1 MSLQHPVSDL
11 TLLSGVA
18 FPATSR
24 SLGGS
29 SRPTLIL
36 DGTSLATSQSVPSC
50 WIDQP
55 ARLMAQDLFIIYSAC
70 STHPPGHCA
79 QCSVCHGS
87 AALRSYS
94 LLVGRSW
101 RPGPPRECRC
111 SSIGQLI
118 GRLTLTDLLQLRVV
132 EVISVAVYHRRAVVG
147 STCPH
152 WSQSWRPPYPAARL
166 AVWICLFQIY
176 SSLGNCVSQISSA
189 SLNSVQKGGHLFMP
203 TFLWPS

>member
-1 MSLQHPVSDL
+1 MSSQHPVSDL

-18 FPATSR
+18 CPATSR

-29 SRPTLIL
+29 SRPTSTL
-36 DGTSLATSQSVPSC
+36 DGTSSATSQSVRSC

-79 QCSVCHGS
+79 RCSACHGS

-111 SSIGQLI
+111 SLIDSLI
-118 GRLTLTDLLQLRVV
+118 GRLTLTDLLQLPVV
-132 EVISVAVYHRRAVVG
+132 EAISVAVYHRRAVVG

-152 WSQSWRPPYPAARL
+152 WSQSLRPPCPAVRL

-176 SSLGNCVSQISSA
+176 SSLGSCVSQISSA
-189 SLNSVQKGGHLFMP
+189 SLNSVLKGDRLFMP
-203 TFLWPS
+203 MFLWPS